1 MLLICFYN
9 DFISLQ
15 SKEIYK
21 MSIFE
26 EFIPILVLK

>member
-9 DFISLQ
+9 DYISLQ
-15 SKEIYK
+15 TKEIYK

-26 EFIPILVLK
+26 EFISMLVLK